1 MENAHVKWALL
12 VFFVD
17 VLLYKCWLYSL
28 EGEKLLS
35 YTEGD
40 APNAL

>member
-1 MENAHVKWALL
+1 MLMSNELCL
-12 VFFVD
+12 YFFVD